1 MHASSTPPT
10 FVLSQDQTL
19 HFDFVQTEEKGCP
32 ASRYSDQVQAVDP
45 IHHGRAHDQVI
56 RSWLDLTSPKTS
68 SIEDYVSGPVH
79 LRTGPL
85 GCPECQ
91 RTASGARCG
100 APGGPE
106 QRSVSRFLAVR
117 GAGNSSD
124 SRRDRKRR
132 GKISSRAL
140 GRTHNR
146 LRGSVLRCGRIA
158 APAEDVRLGA
168 AGASLG
174 RILVDPVASARPEV
188 RLSALRTR
196 QRRAAAQAATRSTTR
211 SSSASHCPSSRG

>member
-1 MHASSTPPT
+1 M
-10 FVLSQDQTL
+10 
-19 HFDFVQTEEKGCP
+19 
-32 ASRYSDQVQAVDP
+32 
-45 IHHGRAHDQVI
+45 
-56 RSWLDLTSPKTS
+56 
-68 SIEDYVSGPVH
+68 
-79 LRTGPL
+79 
-85 GCPECQ
+85 
-91 RTASGARCG
+91 
-100 APGGPE
+100 
-106 QRSVSRFLAVR
+106 R

-174 RILVDPVASARPEV
+174 RVLGDPVASAI
-188 RLSALRTR
+188 L
-196 QRRAAAQAATRSTTR
+196 
-211 SSSASHCPSSRG
+211 SSSGHLIGQVVATLANALNPDLIVLSGSLVQTNDILLAAVREAVYGA